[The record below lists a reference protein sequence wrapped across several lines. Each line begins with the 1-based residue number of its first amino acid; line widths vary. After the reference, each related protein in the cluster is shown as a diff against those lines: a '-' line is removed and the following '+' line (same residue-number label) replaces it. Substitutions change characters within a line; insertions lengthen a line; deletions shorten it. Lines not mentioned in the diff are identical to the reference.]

1 MKKRLLAS
9 AAALMFVFAFG
20 SFDTSVYAEESVNP
34 ESSAGETGTGSD
46 SESGEVLFNYRIKE
60 DGTAEITEWLAD
72 SDNIIIP
79 VMIGDEIISSI
90 GDYAFYG
97 LEKVSMVMIPPTI
110 ESIGE
115 GAFLS
120 CTALHSF
127 VVADTV
133 ENIGGCAFGCIYD
146 EENETIAVDKDYI
159 IYGYEETLAKEYAQ
173 KTGITYRDY
182 TELMRFS
189 EFNGKMTLSQA
200 DKRLHAAEIPAY
212 VDGKPVVRI
221 GEGLGGF
228 KDCIYFAEVIIPDT
242 VEEIGSCAFQN
253 TMLFEPEIPE
263 SVSKIGF
270 SAFEDCIWLQ
280 KINIPGKVT
289 TVEKNTFSG
298 CVNLESI
305 DLHDKI
311 ESIGDYAF
319 LNCVTMKS
327 LSIPSSVKKIGDYAF
342 SGCTDLESI
351 SVSPDNKFYYA
362 SDGVLFKETHWAG
375 GNVTKD
381 LVSYP
386 AGRKSDSYTV
396 PEGVQKILKGA
407 FSSCKNLRS
416 VTVQNGTEQ
425 LETYAFCDSDSLEKV
440 TLPSSVWIIE
450 RNFDNCPNLTVY
462 AEKTDKIEE
471 YISKL
476 GEKDFK
482 NFVLTEKTEEPEKK
496 DKVTTGDINADGK
509 IDITDLSL
517 LSLYLIGDREF
528 TDIQKQAA
536 DTDKN
541 GKTELTDLATFRQF
555 LSKVIES
562 F

>member
-1 MKKRLLAS
+1 MKKRLLAG
-9 AAALMFVFAFG
+9 AAALMFVFSIG
-20 SFDTSVYAEESVNP
+20 SFDASVYAEESVS
-34 ESSAGETGTGSD
+34 EETSAGETGSASD

-60 DGTAEITEWLAD
+60 DGTAEITEWLVD
-72 SDNIIIP
+72 RENIVIP
-79 VMIGDEIISSI
+79 VMLGDEMITSI
-90 GDYAFYG
+90 GDYAFCG
-97 LEKVSMVMIPPTI
+97 LEKVSMVIIPPTI

-120 CTALHSF
+120 CPGLHSF

-133 ENIGGCAFGCIYD
+133 EKIGRFALGCYITDD
-146 EENETIAVDKDYI
+146 EQAIDIDKDFI
-159 IYGYEETLAKEYAQ
+159 IYGYKENVAKDYADHL
-173 KTGITYRDY
+173 GITYRDY

-253 TMLFEPEIPE
+253 TMLFELEIPE

-342 SGCTDLESI
+342 SGCSDLESI

-362 SDGVLFKETHWAG
+362 SDGVLYKETHWAG

-386 AGRKSDSYTV
+386 AGRKGEDYTV

-440 TLPSSVWIIE
+440 TLSSSVWIIE

-541 GKTELTDLATFRQF
+541 GKTELPDLATFRQY

>member
-1 MKKRLLAS
+1 MKKRLLAA
-9 AAALMFVFAFG
+9 AAALMFVFSIG
-20 SFDTSVYAEESVNP
+20 SFDASVYAEESVS
-34 ESSAGETGTGSD
+34 EKTSAGETGSASD

-60 DGTAEITEWLAD
+60 DGTAEITEWLVD
-72 SDNIIIP
+72 RENIVIP
-79 VMIGDEIISSI
+79 VMLGDEIITSI
-90 GDYAFYG
+90 GDYAFCG
-97 LEKVSMVMIPPTI
+97 LEKVSMVIIPPTI

-120 CTALHSF
+120 CPGLHSF

-133 ENIGGCAFGCIYD
+133 EKIGRFALGCYITDD
-146 EENETIAVDKDYI
+146 EQAIDIDKDFI
-159 IYGYEETLAKEYAQ
+159 IYGYEENIAKDYADHL
-173 KTGITYRDY
+173 GITYRDY

-212 VDGKPVVRI
+212 VDGKPVVKI
-221 GEGLGGF
+221 GDGLGGF
-228 KDCIYFAEVIIPDT
+228 KDCIYFAEVVIPDT

-253 TMLFEPEIPE
+253 TMLFELEIPE

-342 SGCTDLESI
+342 SECTDLESI

-386 AGRKSDSYTV
+386 AGRKGEDYTV

-476 GEKDFK
+476 GEK

>member
-1 MKKRLLAS
+1 MKKRLLAG
-9 AAALMFVFAFG
+9 AAALMFVFSIG
-20 SFDTSVYAEESVNP
+20 SFDASVYAEESVS
-34 ESSAGETGTGSD
+34 EETSAGETGSASD
-46 SESGEVLFNYRIKE
+46 SESGEVLFNYRIKD
-60 DGTAEITEWLAD
+60 DGTAEITEWLVD
-72 SDNIIIP
+72 RENIIIP

-146 EENETIAVDKDYI
+146 EENETITVDKDYI

-228 KDCIYFAEVIIPDT
+228 KECIYFAEVIIPDT

-253 TMLFEPEIPE
+253 TMLFELEIPE

-342 SGCTDLESI
+342 SGCAGLESF
-351 SVSPDNKFYYA
+351 SVSPDNKHYYD

-386 AGRKSDSYTV
+386 AGRKGDSYTV

-496 DKVTTGDINADGK
+496 DKVTTGDINA
-509 IDITDLSL
+509 
-517 LSLYLIGDREF
+517 
-528 TDIQKQAA
+528 
-536 DTDKN
+536 
-541 GKTELTDLATFRQF
+541 
-555 LSKVIES
+555 
-562 F
+562 

>member
-1 MKKRLLAS
+1 
-9 AAALMFVFAFG
+9 
-20 SFDTSVYAEESVNP
+20 
-34 ESSAGETGTGSD
+34 
-46 SESGEVLFNYRIKE
+46 
-60 DGTAEITEWLAD
+60 
-72 SDNIIIP
+72 
-79 VMIGDEIISSI
+79 
-90 GDYAFYG
+90 
-97 LEKVSMVMIPPTI
+97 
-110 ESIGE
+110 
-115 GAFLS
+115 
-120 CTALHSF
+120 
-127 VVADTV
+127 
-133 ENIGGCAFGCIYD
+133 
-146 EENETIAVDKDYI
+146 
-159 IYGYEETLAKEYAQ
+159 
-173 KTGITYRDY
+173 
-182 TELMRFS
+182 
-189 EFNGKMTLSQA
+189 
-200 DKRLHAAEIPAY
+200 
-212 VDGKPVVRI
+212 
-221 GEGLGGF
+221 
-228 KDCIYFAEVIIPDT
+228 
-242 VEEIGSCAFQN
+242 
-253 TMLFEPEIPE
+253 
-263 SVSKIGF
+263 
-270 SAFEDCIWLQ
+270 
-280 KINIPGKVT
+280 
-289 TVEKNTFSG
+289 
-298 CVNLESI
+298 
-305 DLHDKI
+305 
-311 ESIGDYAF
+311 
-319 LNCVTMKS
+319 MKS

-342 SGCTDLESI
+342 SGCSDLESI

-386 AGRKSDSYTV
+386 AGRKGEDYTV
-396 PEGVQKILKGA
+396 PKDIQKILKGA

-517 LSLYLIGDREF
+517 LSLYLIGDKEF
-528 TDIQKQAA
+528 TDVQKQAA